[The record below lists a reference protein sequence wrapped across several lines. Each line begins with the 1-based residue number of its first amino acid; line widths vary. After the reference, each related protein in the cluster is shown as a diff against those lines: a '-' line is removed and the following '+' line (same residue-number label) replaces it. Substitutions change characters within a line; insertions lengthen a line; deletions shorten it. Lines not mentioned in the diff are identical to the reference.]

1 MEGEQYYG
9 FLGMSRYSTIDLFC
23 IMGVVIWVLRNV
35 VGAVV
40 WVLGIILGAVVGV
53 F

>member
-1 MEGEQYYG
+1 MEG
-9 FLGMSRYSTIDLFC
+9 DLFC

-40 WVLGIILGAVVGV
+40 LVLGNILGAVVGV